1 MGGFLEIR
9 KSKNVSSKTASS
21 NSVAEKRRGRKKF
34 FRVEIAICFAKN
46 GLFELSDK
54 KGKGLEEFF
63 RVEIAKCFT
72 ENGSSS
78 SLAKTR

>member
-54 KGKGLEEFF
+54 KNVK
-63 RVEIAKCFT
+63 V
-72 ENGSSS
+72 
-78 SLAKTR
+78 